1 VTPRYRPTDP
11 SSKRYLP
18 GGSARAGSNT
28 GATVYSRR
36 AETLP
41 PSLFSV
47 SRAPGATAQ
56 GAGATASDEAL
67 SIETSLR
74 GMFMWRILIG

>member
-1 VTPRYRPTDP
+1 VTPRYRPIGP

-18 GGSARAGSNT
+18 SGSARAGSNT
-28 GATVYSRR
+28 GATVHSRR

-41 PSLFSV
+41 PSLFSI
-47 SRAPGATAQ
+47 SHAPGAIAQ
-56 GAGATASDEAL
+56 AAGATASGEAL

-74 GMFMWRILIG
+74 GMFMWRMLIG